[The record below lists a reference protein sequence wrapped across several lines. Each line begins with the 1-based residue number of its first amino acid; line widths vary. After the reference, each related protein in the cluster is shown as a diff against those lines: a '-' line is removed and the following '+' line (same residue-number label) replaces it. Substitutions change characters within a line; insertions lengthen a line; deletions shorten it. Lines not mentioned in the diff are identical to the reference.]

1 MYGHYV
7 NSAPMSS
14 GTVIEF
20 GPVLPPLDFAGNEIR
35 ENERGGGFGHVSR
48 RRQIHA
54 ELWLANLKD
63 HLKDICTDGKII
75 LE

>member
-1 MYGHYV
+1 MYVNYV

-20 GPVLPPLDFAGNEIR
+20 GPVLPPLDFSGNEIR
-35 ENERGGGFGHVSR
+35 ENENCGASATFG
-48 RRQIHA
+48 
-54 ELWLANLKD
+54 EDLWLANLKRP
-63 HLKDICTDGKII
+63 LEGQMCNGKII